1 MEASH
6 DPAAGGAMIKVRA
19 VRDGQEVEGVE
30 PADLPAVRAQA
41 GTLVWVEVVHP
52 TPDELATLA
61 AEFGIHELA
70 LEELQV
76 PERQRPKVEQYQD
89 QVLLVVY
96 GADAG
101 DGDQPTRLFE
111 VDLIAGAGY
120 LLTFHGG
127 APVDP
132 GPVARRVKAR
142 PELASEGSGYLLYV
156 ALDELV
162 DTFFPAID
170 AIGERVVEVE
180 EAVLAGDTRVEAR
193 IFAIRKELIA
203 VRRVVGPMRDA
214 MVVLLRRDLGVFG
227 SESQRYLQDV
237 YDHLIR
243 LSESVEDYQDVI
255 AGTLDAN
262 ATMASNRVNT
272 VARNLAAYAA
282 IFAVV
287 TMISGIYGMNFHHMP
302 ELGWRYG
309 YAWAVGLMVASAGAL
324 WIYFKRK
331 GWL

>member
-1 MEASH
+1 
-6 DPAAGGAMIKVRA
+6 
-19 VRDGQEVEGVE
+19 
-30 PADLPAVRAQA
+30 
-41 GTLVWVEVVHP
+41 
-52 TPDELATLA
+52 
-61 AEFGIHELA
+61 
-70 LEELQV
+70 
-76 PERQRPKVEQYQD
+76 
-89 QVLLVVY
+89 
-96 GADAG
+96 
-101 DGDQPTRLFE
+101 
-111 VDLIAGAGY
+111 
-120 LLTFHGG
+120 
-127 APVDP
+127 
-132 GPVARRVKAR
+132 
-142 PELASEGSGYLLYV
+142 V

-162 DTFFPAID
+162 DTFFPALD

-180 EAVLAGDTRVEAR
+180 EAVLAGDIEVQAQ
-193 IFAIRKELIA
+193 IFAIRKELIT

-214 MVVLLRRDLGVFG
+214 MVVLLRRDLGIFG

-237 YDHLIR
+237 DDHLIR
-243 LSESVEDYQDVI
+243 LSESVEDYQEVI

-324 WIYFKRK
+324 WVYFKRK

>member
-1 MEASH
+1 
-6 DPAAGGAMIKVRA
+6 
-19 VRDGQEVEGVE
+19 
-30 PADLPAVRAQA
+30 
-41 GTLVWVEVVHP
+41 
-52 TPDELATLA
+52 
-61 AEFGIHELA
+61 
-70 LEELQV
+70 
-76 PERQRPKVEQYQD
+76 
-89 QVLLVVY
+89 
-96 GADAG
+96 
-101 DGDQPTRLFE
+101 
-111 VDLIAGAGY
+111 
-120 LLTFHGG
+120 
-127 APVDP
+127 
-132 GPVARRVKAR
+132 
-142 PELASEGSGYLLYV
+142 V

-162 DTFFPAID
+162 DTFFPALD
-170 AIGERVVEVE
+170 AIGERVVDLE
-180 EAVLAGDTRVEAR
+180 EAVLAGDTDIQAQ
-193 IFAIRKELIA
+193 IFAIRKELIT
-203 VRRVVGPMRDA
+203 VRRVIGPMRDA
-214 MVVLLRRDLGVFG
+214 MVVLLRRDLGII
-227 SESQRYLQDV
+227 SHETQRYLQDV

-324 WIYFKRK
+324 WVYFKRK